1 MDIHQLRI
9 FASVFKN
16 KSFSKASEELFLTQ
30 PTISDH
36 IRALEEEFDCRLF
49 DRLGRT
55 IIPTKE
61 AEVLYSHAVEI
72 VGKVNTIK
80 EVIGKFKKEIAGE
93 LIIGASTIPGT
104 YLMPPMMAVFQKKY
118 PSISFQILIADSR
131 GIVGKV
137 SKHELLLGIVG
148 TRLDN
153 EQINYLPFVEDE
165 LIVVSSPSFIMNSKI
180 TLKELIKFPMVLREE
195 GSGTRREAEKILE
208 GKGVSHDSI
217 KVAGIFGS
225 TDAVKQAVKAGLGV
239 SILSRFSVTDE
250 LKYKIL
256 KEIKLIDLQMKRKF
270 YIVTH
275 KKRTLP
281 QAYKM
286 FLEHIMAESK
296 SLCYTQLS

>member
-104 YLMPPMMAVFQKKY
+104 YLMPHMMAVFQKKY
-118 PSISFQILIADSR
+118 PSISFQILIADS
-131 GIVGKV
+131 GVIVGKV

-180 TLKELIKFPMVLREE
+180 TLTE
-195 GSGTRREAEKILE
+195 GN
-208 GKGVSHDSI
+208 
-217 KVAGIFGS
+217 
-225 TDAVKQAVKAGLGV
+225 
-239 SILSRFSVTDE
+239 
-250 LKYKIL
+250 
-256 KEIKLIDLQMKRKF
+256 
-270 YIVTH
+270 
-275 KKRTLP
+275 
-281 QAYKM
+281 
-286 FLEHIMAESK
+286 
-296 SLCYTQLS
+296 